1 MLINCLTFNSILFIK
16 IRNQEIEEIISRII
30 TTNLP
35 LSPSK
40 YYLNLQ
46 NLNSEE
52 SKLISKETVEIFK
65 QKKDRVTKERKLRKE
80 NDSEFTKNLDK
91 LRQQVKTVK
100 DSVAN
105 KSSVSIIHSTEK
117 LKELL
122 NKSDFKKSP
131 PKLSIESA
139 EESDLNSIKELEKRL
154 NELLSQFKIIRQRCE
169 TDENRNLFDQNFNE
183 TLRSS
188 ILCIEKING
197 EFLPSKLISLDL
209 YLGDNQIKNQGLK
222 YLVTGIK
229 NLCDLD
235 NLELYLGCTGIDE
248 RCTNDLLNN
257 ISNKYSSLKIYLA
270 SSYKI

>member
-52 SKLISKETVEIFK
+52 SKLISSISKETVEIFK
-65 QKKDRVTKERKLRKE
+65 QKKDRVTKERKLKKE

-154 NELLSQFKIIRQRCE
+154 NELLSHFKIIRQRCE

-197 EFLPSKLISLDL
+197 EFLPSKLT
-209 YLGDNQIKNQGLK
+209 QIKIQNR
-222 YLVTGIK
+222 I
-229 NLCDLD
+229 
-235 NLELYLGCTGIDE
+235 
-248 RCTNDLLNN
+248 NDLS
-257 ISNKYSSLKIYLA
+257 IIESKYSQILKDIEHKADVKLEQYAKQKVNILNFI
-270 SSYKI
+270 K